1 MLFRLGRKILSMGT
15 VLHVHMDGDAGPKGL
30 MVAEMG
36 GGRVVLLARNF
47 GPPLSLLPGRMKSFL
62 LPYSSKKAEK
72 MTSLLT

>member
-1 MLFRLGRKILSMGT
+1 
-15 VLHVHMDGDAGPKGL
+15 

-47 GPPLSLLPGRMKSFL
+47 GPPLSLLPGRMKSFP
-62 LPYSSKKAEK
+62 LPSFSEKAEK